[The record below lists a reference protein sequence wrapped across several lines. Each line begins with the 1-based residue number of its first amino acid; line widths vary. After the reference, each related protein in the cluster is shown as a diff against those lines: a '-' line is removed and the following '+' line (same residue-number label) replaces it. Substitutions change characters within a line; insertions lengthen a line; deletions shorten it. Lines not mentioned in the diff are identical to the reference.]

1 MITGLPK
8 TIKLTSEEVRVALK
22 EATGQIVDTVHGVLE
37 KTPRAGCGYC
47 GQRNRP
53 CRRRSHAPGMDTLIE
68 QRTGVSTLTVQD
80 AMNVVVVGTGKYP
93 EIRARMEEDES

>member
-1 MITGLPK
+1 M
-8 TIKLTSEEVRVALK
+8 RVALK

-37 KTPRAGCGYC
+37 KTPPELAADIVDRGIVLAGG
-47 GQRNRP
+47 GAMLR
-53 CRRRSHAPGMDTLIE
+53 GMDTLIE

-93 EIRARMEEDES
+93 EIRARMEE